1 MDDWGV
7 VKLEIMDRVAD
18 IRLNRPEKLNAV
30 NPEMK
35 NALWE
40 ALEKIGGDENIRVV
54 VLRGEGRAF
63 CTGADLGAIDKAAM
77 GKTEDLE
84 YSQKVLRKLIFL
96 RQTVISAV
104 HGYAAGAGCNFALS
118 ADLVFAARDA
128 KFIQSFI
135 KVGLVPDWGGMFF
148 VPMLAG
154 FRKAKEWMLTGGVIT
169 AEEALQFGLINRLYE
184 PDRLVEETMNFAHKL
199 AKGPSQALALT
210 KRILN
215 ETYFSTLQ
223 TVYQAELNAYTTCR
237 NSPDFEEG
245 MRAFLEKRPAVFQ

>member
-1 MDDWGV
+1 MDGWGV
-7 VKLEIMDRVAD
+7 VKLEIIDRVAD
-18 IRLNRPEKLNAV
+18 IRLNRPDKLNAV

-35 NALWE
+35 KALWE
-40 ALEKIGGDENIRVV
+40 ALEKIDGDENIRVV

-84 YSQKVLRKLIFL
+84 YSQKVLQKMIFL

-154 FRKAKEWMLTGGVIT
+154 FRKAKEWMLTGSVIT
-169 AEEALQFGLINRLYE
+169 AEKALQFGLINRIYDE
-184 PDRLVEETMNFAHKL
+184 DRLVMETMEFARRI
-199 AKGPSQALALT
+199 AKGPALALAMT

-215 ETYFSTLQ
+215 ETYYSTLQ
-223 TVYQAELNAYTTCR
+223 SVYQAELKAYTACR

-245 MRAFLEKRPAVFQ
+245 MKAFLEKRPPVFQ